1 MRRILLLSAGSVALL
16 MLFASM
22 ALRTNARVM
31 ASFTPTPSITVT
43 MYQLDRYGD
52 NTYQPCF
59 QGSLNWGCT
68 AYCTDLVGQNLPCNT
83 SKDFGY
89 PFSSANATVDIE
101 GASCAPDGNYDCYL
115 RDVVP
120 VEVALTVSSRSNK
133 PLAVVEAQA
142 IAARTY
148 TYYRTSD
155 RDNSTNYHV
164 FVPYYFDTLTALQQ
178 GRVNE
183 AMARVYY
190 MSDYWAFDDQPIA
203 AYYGADN
210 DATTADGPERY
221 LVSVEDRI
229 SAAHGYHLG
238 TGYGGMSQ
246 RGASRWGFGHT
257 SSWGPAPMGHP
268 NYPRD
273 TNNTP
278 PQNGYG
284 NFWSMQYADSVH
296 ILTHYYTGVE
306 VRDLAHDHTV
316 VTPRQRFN
324 ILAASV
330 NGGSLEVQDFVGIIR
345 VAPAAVYQLTAVL
358 QNTGVAGW
366 SVSEYSVGYCWEAQC
381 TMAGDLPAVMAPGS
395 PSYIAPGQ
403 AVTVTLTGSI
413 PTGSGCLSL
422 DLYYQTGWSYGWLG
436 TGILGEPGWRRQPLD
451 QIIGT
456 ACQKARLPL
465 INRWAQ

>member
-1 MRRILLLSAGSVALL
+1 
-16 MLFASM
+16 MLFAGM
-22 ALRTNARVM
+22 TLKANAKPM

-52 NTYQPCF
+52 NTYQHCF

-83 SKDFGY
+83 SKVDVTY
-89 PFSSANATVDIE
+89 PFSSENATVDIE
-101 GASCAPDGNYDCYL
+101 GTSCAPGSAPYNCYL

-120 VEVALTVSSRSNK
+120 VEVAIRVSSRGNK

-148 TYYRTSD
+148 TYSRTWG
-155 RDNSTNYHV
+155 RDNSANYHV
-164 FVPYYFDTLTALQQ
+164 FVPYYFDTLTPVQQ

-190 MSDYWAFDDQPIA
+190 MSYYWAFDDQPIA
-203 AYYGADN
+203 AYYGANN
-210 DATTADGPERY
+210 DGDTNSSPGGEPY

-229 SAAHGYHLG
+229 SAAHGADVG
-238 TGYGGMSQ
+238 TDYGGLSQ

-257 SSWGPAPMGHP
+257 SSWGPAPIGHP

-273 TNNTP
+273 TYNDA
-278 PQNGYG
+278 QQSGYG
-284 NFWSMQYADSVH
+284 NLWSVQYADSFH

-306 VRDLAHDHTV
+306 VRDLTDAGHAV

-330 NGGSLEVQDFVGIIR
+330 NGGSLEVEDFVGLTR
-345 VAPAAVYQLTAVL
+345 VAPAAVSQLTAVL
-358 QNTGVAGW
+358 QNSGVAGW
-366 SVSEYSVGYCWEAQC
+366 SVSEYAVGYCWEAQC
-381 TMAGDLPAVMAPGS
+381 SVAGSLPAVMAAGS
-395 PSYIAPGQ
+395 PTYIAPGK
-403 AVTVTLTGSI
+403 AVTVTLSGGI
-413 PTGSGCLSL
+413 PSGSGCLSL
-422 DLYYQTGWSYGWLG
+422 DLYYQAAWSYGWLG
-436 TGILGEPGWRRQPLD
+436 AGILGEAGWPRQPLER
-451 QIIGT
+451 IIVT

-465 INRWAQ
+465 INR